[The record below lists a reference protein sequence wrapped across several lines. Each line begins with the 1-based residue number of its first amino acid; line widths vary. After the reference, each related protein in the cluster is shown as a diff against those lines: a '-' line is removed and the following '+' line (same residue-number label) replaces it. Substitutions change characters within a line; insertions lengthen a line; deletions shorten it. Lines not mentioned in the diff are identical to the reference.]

1 VGGADTVML
10 AGFVGRPRHFRAQPL
25 RDTADIPDVSAIV
38 ERPEV
43 AVVRHPIADGRH
55 HVVGYELRFGG
66 AVDLGDPSRD
76 AKATSALLVEAFGDI
91 GLERLAGRHPAW
103 ISIARNFLVEIGPP
117 PVRPD
122 RAVLQID
129 AYPARDDLLALLQQ
143 LSRSGYT
150 LALGDYD
157 GRDDIQELMSL
168 CSIVKVDVAGRSEDE
183 LAAVLEAPR
192 VQGALLVATGVEDHA
207 QFTALQSE
215 GFTYFQG
222 DYFAKPRL
230 FRHRGVAT
238 SGLGSLRRLG
248 ELTAGDVS
256 FEDLERIIASDV
268 GLSLKLL
275 RYVNSA
281 FFALPRTLGSVR
293 EALSMLGVRT
303 VRRWA
308 TVMAISAIP
317 DVPDELVALGLRR
330 ARMCEML
337 AGSALPEERDT
348 MFTIG
353 LFSVADALLDAPM
366 AEVLDSLPFTDEI
379 QTALL
384 RRGGPKGE
392 LLRAVT
398 AYERGEFPTLQTS
411 DPDVSLAGA
420 YRAALEWADEAGRA
434 IA

>member
-1 VGGADTVML
+1 V
-10 AGFVGRPRHFRAQPL
+10 Q
-25 RDTADIPDVSAIV
+25 
-38 ERPEV
+38 RPEV
-43 AVVRHPIADGRH
+43 AVVRHPIADGRNN
-55 HVVGYELRFGG
+55 VVGYELRFGG
-66 AVDLGDPSRD
+66 AVDLGDSSYD

-91 GLERLAGRHPAW
+91 GLETLAGRHPAW

-129 AYPARDDLLALLQQ
+129 AYPARDDLLSLLQQ

-150 LALGDYD
+150 LALDDFD
-157 GRDDIQELMSL
+157 GRDDVQELMSL
-168 CSIVKVDVAGRSEDE
+168 CSIVKINVENRSEEE
-183 LAAVLEAPR
+183 LAAVIEAPR
-192 VQGALLVATGVEDHA
+192 VQGALLVATGVADHA
-207 QFTALQSE
+207 LFTGLQGK
-215 GFTYFQG
+215 GFTYYQG

-238 SGLGSLRRLG
+238 AGLGSLRQLS
-248 ELTAGDVS
+248 ELTVGDVS
-256 FEDLERIIASDV
+256 FEDLERIIGSDV

-281 FFALPRTLGSVR
+281 FFALPRTVGSVR
-293 EALSMLGVRT
+293 EALSLLGVRT

-337 AGSALPEERDT
+337 AGSALPEERET
-348 MFTIG
+348 LFTIG

-379 QTALL
+379 QHALL
-384 RRGGPKGE
+384 RREGPKGE
-392 LLRAVT
+392 LLGAVT
-398 AYERGEFPTLQTS
+398 AYERGEFPTLDSADTS
-411 DPDVSLAGA
+411 VSLAGA
-420 YRAALEWADEAGRA
+420 YRAALEWADEAGRVLV
-434 IA
+434 